1 MTHIRS
7 VQKNDATNG
16 FNPTK
21 THRDVVGF
29 LQDDLELT
37 WPLRT
42 DRLEAEVGH
51 KASPYRKE

>member
-7 VQKNDATNG
+7 VQKNDAMNG

-42 DRLEAEVGH
+42 DRLEAEVG
-51 KASPYRKE
+51 A